1 MYSTD
6 VTSDVRSD
14 VRSML
19 GLMLP
24 LGDFKNA
31 QNTDKQGVFQI
42 YMLGLGWFAIVPIE
56 TPRPKAKIG
65 F

>member
-1 MYSTD
+1 MLGL
-6 VTSDVRSD
+6 
-14 VRSML
+14 ML

-31 QNTDKQGVFQI
+31 QNADKQGVFQI